1 MKKQILSEEFTRMQK
16 LAGVINETISEDKNE
31 LEAFKQFMISELDE
45 VLEEYIKNGE
55 NLFGEPFDANEYEEL
70 KNSIN
75 NSTTIDD
82 IDEIVEDYL
91 YENVYEKDY
100 EVKDFFKYIY
110 KTFYKQNKK

>member
-31 LEAFKQFMISELDE
+31 LEAFKQFMISELNDIIE
-45 VLEEYIKNGE
+45 HGLKYDT
-55 NLFGEPFDANEYEEL
+55 LFGGPFDADEYEEL